1 MDEEDI
7 GPGKEPI
14 CVLLIALVKL
24 LYNSHMYTHKLVLLL
39 ALVREASYSYEW

>member
-14 CVLLIALVKL
+14 CVLLIALIKL
-24 LYNSHMYTHKLVLLL
+24 LYNSHMCTHKLVLLL
-39 ALVREASYSYEW
+39 DLVGETSYSYER